1 MVSRSCLWSPSAH
14 GHLLLLDEVGD
25 SFGVQHRREVLEA
38 VAQTAVS
45 RGVTVLATC
54 QDSLISDAMRYCG
67 EVLYFEYA
75 SRQEALN
82 RPTRAY
88 GFDEN
93 RKRVE
98 ITANEVLAGRR

>member
-1 MVSRSCLWSPSAH
+1 VLAALLSSPTSH
-14 GHLLLLDEVGD
+14 GRLLLLDEVGD
-25 SFGVQHRREVLEA
+25 SFGAQHRREVLEA
-38 VAQTAVS
+38 VAQTATS

-75 SRQEALN
+75 SRHDALN
-82 RPTRAY
+82 RPTRAF

-93 RKRVE
+93 RERVE
-98 ITANEVLAGRR
+98 LTADDILSGRPK